1 MIKMKEKYE
10 LVKFSNGGV
19 VIDVRVS
26 PEENTVWLTQN
37 QLVELFD
44 STKQNINL
52 HINNVLNDGELDV
65 STVKEYLTVQ
75 LEGKRKVKRLIRNKR
90 KKINN
95 N

>member
-1 MIKMKEKYE
+1 MKEKYE